1 MSKRTWAMVLVSAA
15 LVLLVLAGVVLLG
28 LALSGRMGPGMM
40 TGRSLLPGRG
50 FPGAGGLLGGHCPWC
65 GGGGRVGPRWPR
77 EEAGWLGALFVLSLL
92 CAAPLALLVV
102 VVLVVRW
109 AMRQHQAPPPPP
121 SA

>member
-28 LALSGRMGPGMM
+28 LALSGRMGPGVM
-40 TGRSLLPGRG
+40 TGRSLIPGRG
-50 FPGAGGLLGGHCPWC
+50 FPGAGGLLGGHRPWC
-65 GGGGRVGPRWPR
+65 GGAGRVGPR
-77 EEAGWLGALFVLSLL
+77 WLGALFVLSLL

-102 VVLVVRW
+102 VVLVLRW